1 MDTSSLVEF
10 VHCSIACIS
19 AVRAWNANRKRYL
32 TPCKNHPIVAIHMP
46 HRVGSL
52 KLNLLAHPHKA
63 RKWKHLVELQKGV
76 SVQKIFT
83 RVPSKVS
90 SAKIRLSLGRED
102 TQFPGMPPPPT
113 SMSPTTTTTTAT
125 TSTTI
130 STTATTSLS
139 THARETSAS
148 VWRRSFLL
156 RRQLPRHFSDGHFTK
171 KISGRSE
178 CLPLPSGCREC
189 SS

>member
-1 MDTSSLVEF
+1 
-10 VHCSIACIS
+10 
-19 AVRAWNANRKRYL
+19 
-32 TPCKNHPIVAIHMP
+32 MP
-46 HRVGSL
+46 NRVGSL
-52 KLNLLAHPHKA
+52 EAESVWPIHLKLGSGNTWLS
-63 RKWKHLVELQKGV
+63 LQKGV
-76 SVQKIFT
+76 SVQKIYT

-113 SMSPTTTTTTAT
+113 STSPTTTTAT
-125 TSTTI
+125 TTTTI

>member
-1 MDTSSLVEF
+1 MDNSSLEEF

-32 TPCKNHPIVAIHMP
+32 TPRKNHPIITIHMP

-52 KLNLLAHPHKA
+52 EAESVWPIYLKLGSGIT
-63 RKWKHLVELQKGV
+63 WSSLQKGV

-113 SMSPTTTTTTAT
+113 STSPTTTTTTAT
-125 TSTTI
+125 TSTT
-130 STTATTSLS
+130 SRKAKKRGRTDSKNE
-139 THARETSAS
+139 REKEAIGFL
-148 VWRRSFLL
+148 WRDFFGCVEAEDNFL
-156 RRQLPRHFSDGHFTK
+156 R
-171 KISGRSE
+171 
-178 CLPLPSGCREC
+178 
-189 SS
+189 